1 MLNVVTNASISS
13 KRQGAKIEDS
23 SLLRGNDVLLSKQF
37 STFRKDT
44 VHSSSGLTGAKGEP
58 KLHRYT

>member
-1 MLNVVTNASISS
+1 MLKVVT
-13 KRQGAKIEDS
+13 KRQRAKIEDS
-23 SLLRGNDVLLSKQF
+23 SLLRGNDVLLGKQF

-44 VHSSSGLTGAKGEP
+44 VHSSSGLIGAKGEP

>member
-1 MLNVVTNASISS
+1 MLEVLANISS
-13 KRQGAKIEDS
+13 NTAKGKSEDS
-23 SLLRGNDVLLSKQF
+23 SLLRGNDVLLGKQF

-44 VHSSSGLTGAKGEP
+44 VYSSSGLKGAKEEP